1 MAYTPVS
8 KTGGVTPVRVQL
20 PPPAPSLRVNPKGS
34 TTLCSREIRREKII
48 KGKLNLRSLPLFLS
62 LPK

>member
-20 PPPAPSLRVNPKGS
+20 PPSAL
-34 TTLCSREIRREKII
+34 II
-48 KGKLNLRSLPLFLS
+48 DIKSYLANLLLIVF
-62 LPK
+62 